1 MVEYTV
7 QSSIPP
13 KYHRGRRG
21 QGLSALS
28 SYCTNHFS
36 GNKIPADDERP
47 IISKK
52 NIDFNLTLS
61 RALPFWIKGLR
72 GDTVPIYSRCIA
84 DEAPGAATR
93 FCKVYKVSVGL
104 QDRPGRVVCC
114 IQQFLT
120 DHREIFFLIW
130 CRIRRF
136 FRRILILIKINTYAV
151 PYNYSYPYRII
162 VYR

>member
-72 GDTVPIYSRCIA
+72 GDTVPIYSRW
-84 DEAPGAATR
+84 GAR
-93 FCKVYKVSVGL
+93 SCDQIL
-104 QDRPGRVVCC
+104 QSLQSLSWPARQAGQSSLLHTTISDRSSR
-114 IQQFLT
+114 
-120 DHREIFFLIW
+120 IFFLNW

-151 PYNYSYPYRII
+151 PYNYPYPLRII